1 MGLLQTMLLVF
12 ASVTAGGRQLNRTS
26 FSSLGLALKKKKTI
40 MTRRQFST
48 LWACMS
54 FKRLFFFLKTGLKAL
69 WLLNI

>member
-26 FSSLGLALKKKKTI
+26 FSSLGLALKKN
-40 MTRRQFST
+40 Q
-48 LWACMS
+48 L
-54 FKRLFFFLKTGLKAL
+54 RLEDSSLPYGPALASKHFVFFLKTGLKAL